1 MRSVCSRPGGQLR
14 PWSWPQPPECRL
26 GFRPSVGTMRSL
38 SVLILSLTLAAGA
51 SAVPSQP
58 VPRLI
63 FPVVGTVSYTDDFG
77 QARAGGAHQ
86 GNDILA
92 ARHAPAVAVAP
103 GTVKFWTTS
112 ANAGCMLYLYGDSG
126 TTYLYIHLNNDL
138 TARNDNQGSCVA
150 GTAYAP
156 GLKSGAHVAAGQL
169 VGYVGDSGDAD
180 GIHPHL
186 HFELHPN
193 DGAAVSPYRYL
204 RKAQPLIFYAK
215 PGSKVSLS
223 VAGTIRSALDV
234 EADEDQPRT
243 RAFDRGRCVRVA
255 RSAQRPC
262 RAGGPAPGSARDR
275 LHPAGEDHAR
285 CSARRSPG
293 ADCLAHRPQLEAS
306 LAGPAATRASNSSGG
321 KRRSCTFSSHHVAPA
336 SPYAAH
342 SVRSPADE

>member
-1 MRSVCSRPGGQLR
+1 
-14 PWSWPQPPECRL
+14 
-26 GFRPSVGTMRSL
+26 MRSL

-77 QARAGGAHQ
+77 QARAGGPHQ

-92 ARHAPAVAVAP
+92 ARHAPAVAVEP

-138 TARNDNQGSCVA
+138 TGRNDNQGSCVA

-223 VAGTIRSALDV
+223 VAGTIRSALDGTLELRASQV
-234 EADEDQPRT
+234 RLNSSKPMKINRALELSIADDASVWLDLPSVLVGLEALLPGL
-243 RAFDRGRCVRVA
+243 RATVYTLPVKTTLA
-255 RSAQRPC
+255 AQR
-262 RAGGPAPGSARDR
+262 GD
-275 LHPAGEDHAR
+275 
-285 CSARRSPG
+285 
-293 ADCLAHRPQLEAS
+293 PQALTAWRIVLS
-306 LAGPAATRASNSSGG
+306 
-321 KRRSCTFSSHHVAPA
+321 
-336 SPYAAH
+336 
-342 SVRSPADE
+342 